1 MQAKAVSWAGQSS
14 PCQVSRPTGPVM
26 PPSEPVPG
34 PSFASQPTGR
44 SFAAELQFAAD
55 GTVVEVLGAVVLELV
70 VGAVGTVGAVGVV
83 GVIGVFGMETLV
95 DGNVGVL
102 VRPGMDVGRVTEGID
117 AEDAFGTDGTEVAV
131 ELPVEG
137 TIAGID
143 AVVGGPVAGMPLPLR
158 ALPGVGPRSEERLAR
173 AGLASIGDLAGLD
186 DGELAR
192 LVPGSLGP
200 LLRDRARGL
209 DDRPVARER
218 AVRISIG
225 QEETFDQDVD
235 DPVRLHEELER
246 MIHRVV
252 DHLERD
258 GRGARTVTAKLRYP
272 DWTLSTR
279 ARSTPKAVRERAV
292 LVESAHAALERALAD
307 RPPPVRLL
315 GVAVSNLEAERQ
327 PRLPG
332 V

>member
-1 MQAKAVSWAGQSS
+1 
-14 PCQVSRPTGPVM
+14 
-26 PPSEPVPG
+26 
-34 PSFASQPTGR
+34 
-44 SFAAELQFAAD
+44 
-55 GTVVEVLGAVVLELV
+55 
-70 VGAVGTVGAVGVV
+70 VGTVGAVGVV